1 MYMARNIL
9 DKLKGEENSYF
20 YKATC
25 LVKLVLNLAAFS
37 NFNDLPQKSR
47 FGFQNKKYF

>member
-1 MYMARNIL
+1 MHMDRKIL
-9 DKLKGEENSYF
+9 DKFKGEEHSYF

-37 NFNDLPQKSR
+37 NFNDLPQKFR
-47 FGFQNKKYF
+47 VGFESQKYF